1 MMDLWNFLV
10 RLVMMGPLGILG
22 PVLLILAG
30 LWASRGDRSPWYVK
44 AVLLVLLLVLFL
56 IMFRII

>member
-1 MMDLWNFLV
+1 MDLWNFLV

-30 LWASRGDRSPWYVK
+30 LASRGDRSPWYVK